1 MDNVSQSDSAT
12 GGAGTTASIAA
23 STAISRKRVS
33 PRVLLV
39 GLAVLALVLGAVLA
53 VVLAMRPKGGV
64 ELAPLPSDQSVAV
77 SLAGSFPGPDQ
88 EPLDNPL
95 GLAIDGGRVYVA
107 EADAG
112 RIQVFDLNGGRFGEI
127 ALASAEEA
135 LAVYPTSVAAT
146 GDGRL
151 AVVDSAAGRVL
162 VIDAK
167 IGDAAVLM
175 TLGERQESTAPLQP
189 TAVAFADDT
198 FYVSDG
204 VTHTVK
210 VYGDDGLYQGEVG
223 ASVTPALTYPGGLA
237 AVGHQLVVA
246 DSNAGRVLAIDLDP
260 EAAHD
265 FPDRY
270 TLPRG
275 VTGVRDG
282 VAVTDVF
289 AAAVYVCD
297 DNGTRTH
304 TIDADTLPGSP
315 LVSPEGVAWA
325 DGAERLY
332 VTDSTRGKVVVFNV
346 RI

>member
-1 MDNVSQSDSAT
+1 MPRRRLT
-12 GGAGTTASIAA
+12 
-23 STAISRKRVS
+23 
-33 PRVLLV
+33 PRVLYVAAAVVALTLGV
-39 GLAVLALVLGAVLA
+39 LLAVILAT
-53 VVLAMRPKGGV
+53 RPEGGV
-64 ELAPLPSDQSVAV
+64 DLAGLPADETVTV
-77 SLAGSFPGPDQ
+77 SLAGSFPGQGQ
-88 EPLDNPL
+88 EPLANPL
-95 GLAIDGGRVYVA
+95 GLAIDGSRVYVA

-112 RIQVFDLNGGRFGEI
+112 LIQVFDLSGRPYGEI
-127 ALASAEEA
+127 VLTSSNEG

-162 VIDAK
+162 VVDAEV
-167 IGDAAVLM
+167 GDAAVLM
-175 TLGERQESTAPLQP
+175 RLGERQESTAPLQP
-189 TAVAFADDT
+189 TAVAFSDDA

-210 VYGDDGLYQGEVG
+210 IYGDDGLYQGEVG

-237 AVGHQLVVA
+237 VVAGELVLA
-246 DSNAGRVLAIDLDP
+246 DSNAGRVLSIDLDSG
-260 EAAHD
+260 ATHD

-270 TLPRG
+270 ALPRG
-275 VTGVRDG
+275 ITGVRDG

-289 AAAVYVCD
+289 GAAVYVCD
-297 DNGTRTH
+297 DHGTRTH
-304 TIDADTLPGSP
+304 TIDADTLPESP
-315 LVSPEGVAWA
+315 LDSPEGVAWA